1 MARRAEEIGLN
12 RSADFA
18 AACPS
23 QQRAGGPTTKL
34 AVAGGPRVRIPFAP
48 AKSPLRT
55 MRVWSILM
63 GVALDEGSAG
73 SRRAQMPS
81 RSLPLF
87 SRAAR
92 SCLRVALSTNASLL
106 PRAAFGRVP
115 PLHDERPPI
124 CVPMTITRVA
134 LSPSETPVGRF
145 PFRRTSLGVASA
157 RPVYNPPVV
166 TESDAPRPH
175 PWRRVVLSHLG
186 THPRP
191 PPPWPLRT
199 TGRRMRWCGV
209 REIDRDP
216 VIEDAAHSRRRHC
229 PAVRSAILV

>member
-1 MARRAEEIGLN
+1 LFIVGAGPNTHSRLD
-12 RSADFA
+12 RSARLSRTGIRRT
-18 AACPS
+18 P
-23 QQRAGGPTTKL
+23 GGYRPGVSL
-34 AVAGGPRVRIPFAP
+34 ARGRFLLPNLHR
-48 AKSPLRT
+48 
-55 MRVWSILM
+55 
-63 GVALDEGSAG
+63 
-73 SRRAQMPS
+73 RRAQMPS

-124 CVPMTITRVA
+124 CVPMTITPVA
-134 LSPSETPVGRF
+134 FSPSETPVGRF

-166 TESDAPRPH
+166 TESDAAPPPSVAPGRPLA
-175 PWRRVVLSHLG
+175 PG

-199 TGRRMRWCGV
+199 TGRRMRWRVWGP
-209 REIDRDP
+209 RNR
-216 VIEDAAHSRRRHC
+216 SRSRH
-229 PAVRSAILV
+229 